1 MARQKLS
8 HYCSCCKRIACFLSH
23 MTKLLSVTR
32 EKLSSW
38 NYYRFHQKPYNAQ
51 RRAAT
56 KEREA
61 INNTKASYG
70 YKKRNNNIYL
80 NSITILLS
88 SSSSS
93 QKGGCLLWH
102 VIFHFVVCFWHISTK
117 AKRSK
122 AAPTLQLHSCT
133 QCLIKDCS

>member
-1 MARQKLS
+1 
-8 HYCSCCKRIACFLSH
+8 

-80 NSITILLS
+80 NSITILLHH
-88 SSSSS
+88 
-93 QKGGCLLWH
+93 LLKRGMMLALARD
-102 VIFHFVVCFWHISTK
+102 IS
-117 AKRSK
+117 
-122 AAPTLQLHSCT
+122 L
-133 QCLIKDCS
+133 CSLFLAYFDQGKKK

>member
-1 MARQKLS
+1 
-8 HYCSCCKRIACFLSH
+8 

-80 NSITILLS
+80 NSITILLFFI
-88 SSSSS
+88 
-93 QKGGCLLWH
+93 
-102 VIFHFVVCFWHISTK
+102 IFSKRGMLALARDIS
-117 AKRSK
+117 
-122 AAPTLQLHSCT
+122 L
-133 QCLIKDCS
+133 CSLFLAYFDQGKKK